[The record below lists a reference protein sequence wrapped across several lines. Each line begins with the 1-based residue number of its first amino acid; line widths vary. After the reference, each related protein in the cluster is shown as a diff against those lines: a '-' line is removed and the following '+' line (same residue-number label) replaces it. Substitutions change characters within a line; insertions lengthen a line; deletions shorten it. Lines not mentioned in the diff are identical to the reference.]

1 MLLGMRKFSK
11 TTKLHKILGSVQFV
25 DSEKLAFLI
34 YIKLLTKS
42 CQFLLIIHLK
52 KNYRIETDE
61 ILTSHMLLVI
71 YTCVTILLSCYNLN
85 LFYMKNTLIFSQ
97 SEECEFFMYI
107 IKKYKYEMHDN
118 VHGLIF

>member
-11 TTKLHKILGSVQFV
+11 TTKLHKMLGSVQFV

-52 KNYRIETDE
+52 KNYRIETNE

>member
-11 TTKLHKILGSVQFV
+11 TTKLHKMLGSVQFV

-97 SEECEFFMYI
+97 SEECKFFMYI

>member
-11 TTKLHKILGSVQFV
+11 TTKLHKMLGSVQFV

>member
-11 TTKLHKILGSVQFV
+11 TTKLHKMLGSVQFV

-85 LFYMKNTLIFSQ
+85 LFYMKNTLIFRRVRV
-97 SEECEFFMYI
+97 FHVY
-107 IKKYKYEMHDN
+107 Y
-118 VHGLIF
+118 

>member
-11 TTKLHKILGSVQFV
+11 TTKLHKMLGSVQFV

-85 LFYMKNTLIFSQ
+85 LFYMKNTLIFSR

>member
-1 MLLGMRKFSK
+1 MRKFSK

-71 YTCVTILLSCYNLN
+71 YTCVTILLSYYNLN

>member
-52 KNYRIETDE
+52 KNYRIE

-97 SEECEFFMYI
+97 SEDGEFFMYI

>member
-1 MLLGMRKFSK
+1 MS
-11 TTKLHKILGSVQFV
+11 ILINNSP
-25 DSEKLAFLI
+25 E
-34 YIKLLTKS
+34 
-42 CQFLLIIHLK
+42 

-107 IKKYKYEMHDN
+107 IKKYKIIWNAWSCSWFDI
-118 VHGLIF
+118 LTL

>member
-1 MLLGMRKFSK
+1 MSKFSQDNK
-11 TTKLHKILGSVQFV
+11 IAQVVRVSAICSFWKINISYLHQTAHKIMSI
-25 DSEKLAFLI
+25 LI
-34 YIKLLTKS
+34 NNS
-42 CQFLLIIHLK
+42 PE

-107 IKKYKYEMHDN
+107 IKKYKIIWNAWSCSWFDI
-118 VHGLIF
+118 LTL

>member
-1 MLLGMRKFSK
+1 MSKFSQDNK
-11 TTKLHKILGSVQFV
+11 IAQVVRVSAICSFWKINISYLHQTAHKIMSILINNSP
-25 DSEKLAFLI
+25 EKTL
-34 YIKLLTKS
+34 
-42 CQFLLIIHLK
+42 Q
-52 KNYRIETDE
+52 NWE
-61 ILTSHMLLVI
+61 LTSHMLLVI

>member
-1 MLLGMRKFSK
+1 M
-11 TTKLHKILGSVQFV
+11 
-25 DSEKLAFLI
+25 
-34 YIKLLTKS
+34 KS

-52 KNYRIETDE
+52 KHYRIETDE

-107 IKKYKYEMHDN
+107 IKKYKYEMHDH